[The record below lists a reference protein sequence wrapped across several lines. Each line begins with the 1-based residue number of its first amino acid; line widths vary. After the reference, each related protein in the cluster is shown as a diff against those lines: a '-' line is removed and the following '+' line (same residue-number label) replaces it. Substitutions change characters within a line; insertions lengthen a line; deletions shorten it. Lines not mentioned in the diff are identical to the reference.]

1 MKYEQLNRYDIAPDD
16 ERYSDAW
23 RRVLARLGDYTAII
37 VQSLNVR
44 PSAVT
49 LLAQT
54 SSYVLVRLSTP
65 SEHVV
70 LRIAPEGDLGGEIY
84 FGRMLTAHQLP
95 TARIVHYDLTGA
107 LVPFN
112 YMLESYIGGVS
123 ALQLHEPHFVR
134 DVARQVGRTLRRIHR
149 IGAHG
154 WGRPNAAGR
163 WPTPDWQTV
172 LRHLHATFVLEP
184 ADALVFAEA
193 ERAAVTALLEHPD
206 LNCSKPNVMHGN
218 IGPHTARCTTGEH
231 VQLEAL
237 FDPGATVGGD
247 GLLDLALGMD
257 PAYPAEWRT
266 GLLEGYA
273 AVMPLTPI
281 ERERLRL
288 FQILTCYWHACRRYM
303 LAEPHESARD
313 QVLALLEA

>member
-1 MKYEQLNRYDIAPDD
+1 MKYEYLNRYDIAPDD

-37 VQSLNVR
+37 VRSLNMR
-44 PSAVT
+44 PGAIT

-54 SSYVLVRLSTP
+54 SSHVLVRLSTP

-70 LRIAPEGDLGGEIY
+70 LRIAPEVDLGGEIY

-95 TARIVHYDLTGA
+95 TARIIHYDLTGA

-112 YMLESYIGGVS
+112 YIIESYIGGVS
-123 ALQLHEPHFVR
+123 ALQLHKPHFIR
-134 DVARQVGRTLRRIHR
+134 AAARQVGRALRRIHR
-149 IGAHG
+149 TRAHG

-163 WPTPDWQTV
+163 WPIPDWQTV
-172 LRHLHATFVLEP
+172 LRHLHATFAPEP
-184 ADALVFAEA
+184 TDALVFAEV
-193 ERAAVTALLEHPD
+193 ERAAVTALLNHPH
-206 LNCSKPNVMHGN
+206 LGCAKPAVMHGN
-218 IGPHTARCTTGEH
+218 IGPHTARYTTGEH

-237 FDPGATVGGD
+237 FDPGAVVGGD
-247 GLLDLALGMD
+247 GLLDLALGID
-257 PAYPAEWRT
+257 PTYPEEWQT

-273 AVMPLTPI
+273 AVMPLTAI
-281 ERERLRL
+281 ERERLQL
-288 FQILTCYWHACRRYM
+288 FRILTCYWRACQRYM

-313 QVLALLEA
+313 QVLSLLEA